1 MSAIKPVNFNIPA
14 LEALKRK
21 GRDFTAEEQQLT
33 TMSRSAGWKV
43 LVKHFDQ
50 VKNELND
57 VNKQA
62 ISNGA
67 SFEKIGQ
74 NTLVISTAQDIITR
88 LLNKVQDAV
97 DACEDGK
104 EK

>member
-1 MSAIKPVNFNIPA
+1 MTAIKPITINIPA
-14 LEALKRK
+14 LEALKKK
-21 GRDFTAEEQQLT
+21 GTDISAEEQQLA

-43 LVKHFDQ
+43 LVKYIDMVQ
-50 VKNELND
+50 KDLED

-62 ISNGA
+62 ISSGA
-67 SFEKIGQ
+67 SFEDIGK
-74 NTLVISTAQDIITR
+74 NTLIISMAQDIITR